1 MIFSFISFSLDE
13 SAFQILQQCTYNLP
27 VSESS
32 YLTLAYVQRKVDAL
46 HWNVIKPWHIAVY
59 RYYCYKFS

>member
-1 MIFSFISFSLDE
+1 MIFSFILFSLDE

-32 YLTLAYVQRKVDAL
+32 YLERERKVDAL